1 MGHVLTNRDAYP
13 LTSFHWGTYRVEALA
28 AGYDVTAL
36 VRSLEKL
43 SGQPK
48 HKLDAMENV
57 Q

>member
-1 MGHVLTNRDAYP
+1 MGHVLTNHDEYP